1 MEIVAG
7 IVVMR
12 LLWQARIG
20 VQALEQHLAHAIGS
34 GVTSKRR

>member
-7 IVVMR
+7 IVMMR
-12 LLWQARIG
+12 LLRQLRIG
-20 VQALEQHLAHAIGS
+20 VQALEEHHAHAIGS